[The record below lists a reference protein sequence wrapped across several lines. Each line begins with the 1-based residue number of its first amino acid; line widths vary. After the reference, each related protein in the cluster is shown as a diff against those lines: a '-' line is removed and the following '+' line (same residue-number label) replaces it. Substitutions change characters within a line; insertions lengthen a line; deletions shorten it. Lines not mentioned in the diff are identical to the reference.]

1 MGRGRQRAKDAKIAR
16 QIKYANNG
24 SDLRALE
31 RELVAG
37 HADPT
42 PVAPKEGAE
51 PTGSAEDTWDEDYLD
66 DDSGGEW
73 VEEDGWVEGDEER

>member
-16 QIKYANNG
+16 QLKYANNG

-37 HADPT
+37 R
-42 PVAPKEGAE
+42 AE
-51 PTGSAEDTWDEDYLD
+51 PPSEEPQSDQYPDPEAPEDDYDEWD
-66 DDSGGEW
+66 
-73 VEEDGWVEGDEER
+73 DEER

>member
-16 QIKYANNG
+16 QLKYANNG

-37 HADPT
+37 RAKDESNKNDESNKKPDPE
-42 PVAPKEGAE
+42 AL
-51 PTGSAEDTWDEDYLD
+51 EDDYDEWD
-66 DDSGGEW
+66 
-73 VEEDGWVEGDEER
+73 DEER